1 MERIA
6 LRKWVMAAVM
16 LLAPFCV
23 TMLEPSTLGLDGIT
37 ANQQR
42 MLAVF
47 IFAALSWI
55 FELFP
60 SWVTSVTVIALITLT
75 NSDSEFAFYANQ
87 KFPGQE
93 IGEVIKSSKILKCFG
108 DPSIVLYIGGLVM
121 AVTASKIGLDVKLAR
136 AILRPFGKKPSN
148 VLLGAM
154 LATGVLSM
162 FMSDT
167 ATTALMIGVMTPVF
181 ASMGGDAKG
190 KASLALSVTFA
201 SLIGGMGTP
210 VGTPPAMLAYN
221 AINDPNGLNMH
232 LSFAQWMLAMVPLCL
247 VLIILAWRIL
257 VWLFPFKVKEV
268 EMVFDNKA
276 TNRRDLIIVVATYAI
291 TIFLWLT
298 QGITGV
304 TNSVAALVPIVIL
317 SISGIFTAK
326 DLNDLPWSVLW
337 MFAGGLALGLGMDE
351 VELSTFLIN
360 KVPFGAM
367 SPLFILIVSALV
379 CWGLS
384 NFISNTGTAALMIP
398 VLTEM
403 ATEMG
408 GYLAPIGG
416 GVTLVM
422 GIAISA
428 SMAMSLPVSTPG
440 NAIAYSTGHVSQRQ
454 MAKAGIVVG
463 LLGLILGYALITLMG
478 IRM

>member
-1 MERIA
+1 M
-6 LRKWVMAAVM
+6 
-16 LLAPFCV
+16 
-23 TMLEPSTLGLDGIT
+23 
-37 ANQQR
+37 
-42 MLAVF
+42 
-47 IFAALSWI
+47 
-55 FELFP
+55 
-60 SWVTSVTVIALITLT
+60 
-75 NSDSEFAFYANQ
+75 
-87 KFPGQE
+87 
-93 IGEVIKSSKILKCFG
+93 
-108 DPSIVLYIGGLVM
+108 LYIGGLVM

-232 LSFAQWMLAMVPLCL
+232 LTFAQWMLAMVPLCL

-367 SPLFILIVSALV
+367 SPLFILIVSELV